1 MLQSLITKLLHCSI
15 GLIFGAT
22 GLKIP
27 SLSPH
32 LLPFAKRANAYI
44 ALESAREENDFLT
57 DGAEMATGGII
68 STDAIQKGVEAKGEC
83 VMEAKSR
90 RILYASHA
98 DLRLPMAS
106 TTKILTAA
114 TVLDE
119 EKTLSR
125 EISIPPQ
132 AAGVE
137 GSSVYL
143 KSGDI
148 YTVQDLLYG
157 LMLRSGNDCAT
168 ALALHISGSL
178 ADFSAKMNLTAQKSG
193 AFDSRFEN
201 PHGLPQKNHY
211 TTAKDLSYI
220 TCYAMENPTFREI
233 VSTEYYSPRAWKN
246 KNKMLRLCEGGIGVK
261 TGYTKEAGR
270 CLVSAA
276 ERGNMT
282 LICTVLNCPTTYERS
297 IELLDDAFEAYEN
310 VLLVGEKEQFTLG
323 EGKNAVVATTGE
335 AFYYPLLKEEKDLI
349 SVQTKRYTSYKKKEK
364 SGDVVGEIQ
373 IYLAKHLLF
382 SRKLYKL

>member
-1 MLQSLITKLLHCSI
+1 MLHSLMTRLLHCTVS
-15 GLIFGAT
+15 LLFGVS

-27 SLSPH
+27 SFTPH
-32 LLPFAKRANAYI
+32 LFPFAKRSNAYLTSEK
-44 ALESAREENDFLT
+44 AQEEDVFFEEEMDTVNN
-57 DGAEMATGGII
+57 GAV
-68 STDAIQKGVEAKGEC
+68 STASMQKGVEAKGEC

-98 DLRLPMAS
+98 DLQLPMAS
-106 TTKILTAA
+106 TTKIVTAA

-119 EKTLSR
+119 EKTLTQ
-125 EISIPPQ
+125 EITIPPQ

-168 ALALHISGSL
+168 ALALHISGSI
-178 ADFSAKMNLTAQKSG
+178 ADFSTKMNITAQKAG
-193 AFDSRFEN
+193 AFESRFEN

-233 VSTEYYSPRAWKN
+233 VSTEYYSPRNWKN

-297 IELLDDAFEAYEN
+297 IELLNDAFDAYEN
-310 VLLVGEKEQFTLG
+310 VRLVGETEQFTLG

-335 AFYYPLLKEEKDLI
+335 TFYYPLLKEERDLI
-349 SVQTKRYTSYKKKEK
+349 SVQTKRYAMPKKKEK